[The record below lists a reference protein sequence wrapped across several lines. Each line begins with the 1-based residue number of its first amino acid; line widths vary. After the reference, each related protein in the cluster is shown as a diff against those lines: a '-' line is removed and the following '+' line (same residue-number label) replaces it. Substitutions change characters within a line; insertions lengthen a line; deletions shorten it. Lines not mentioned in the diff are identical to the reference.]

1 LGQAGRGLLEKKH
14 LSCHLGSLN
23 DLKSPEFTYSTRISK
38 EDFSMADEKDNNDAQ
53 RSPFLEEKAF
63 KSRTVLVFGTI
74 NDKLAAEV
82 SKRLIALSAESKE
95 PITILVSSPG
105 GHVESGDVIHDIIKF
120 IDAPVN
126 MVGTGWVGSAAVN
139 VFLSVPKERRVC
151 LPNTRFLIHQPS
163 GGFGGQAT
171 DIAIQA
177 REIVKIRERIAA
189 LIAKESGQ
197 TLEKVTADI
206 DRDFWM
212 SAVEAK
218 EYGLVSRIIVNQSE
232 LS

>member
-1 LGQAGRGLLEKKH
+1 MSEEK
-14 LSCHLGSLN
+14 
-23 DLKSPEFTYSTRISK
+23 E
-38 EDFSMADEKDNNDAQ
+38 NNNEA

-74 NDKLAAEV
+74 NDKVAADV
-82 SKRLIALSAESKE
+82 SKRLIALSAESKD
-95 PITILVSSPG
+95 PITLLVSSPG
-105 GHVESGDVIHDIIKF
+105 GHVESGDVIHDIIRF
-120 IDAPVN
+120 IEAPVRV
-126 MVGTGWVGSAAVN
+126 VGTGWVGSAAVN

-163 GGFGGQAT
+163 GGAGGQAT

-206 DRDFWM
+206 ERDYWM

-218 EYGLVSRIIVNQSE
+218 EYGLVSRIIVQQTE
-232 LS
+232 LDA

>member
-1 LGQAGRGLLEKKH
+1 MPEEKEKQAE
-14 LSCHLGSLN
+14 
-23 DLKSPEFTYSTRISK
+23 
-38 EDFSMADEKDNNDAQ
+38 AA
-53 RSPFLEEKAF
+53 SPFLEEKAF

-82 SKRLIALSAESKE
+82 SKRLIALSAESNA
-95 PITILVSSPG
+95 PITLLVSSPG
-105 GHVESGDVIHDIIKF
+105 GHVESGDVIHDMIRF
-120 IDAPVN
+120 INAPVRV
-126 MVGTGWVGSAAVN
+126 VGTGWVGSAAVN
-139 VFLSVPKERRVC
+139 VFLAVPKQHRVC

-163 GGFGGQAT
+163 GGAGGQAT

-197 TLEKVTADI
+197 TLERVTNDI
-206 DRDFWM
+206 ERDYWM

-218 EYGLVSRIIVNQSE
+218 EYGLVSRIIVQQSE
-232 LS
+232 LDA

>member
-1 LGQAGRGLLEKKH
+1 MSEEKENTNQNPN
-14 LSCHLGSLN
+14 S
-23 DLKSPEFTYSTRISK
+23 
-38 EDFSMADEKDNNDAQ
+38 
-53 RSPFLEEKAF
+53 SPFLEEKAF

-82 SKRLIALSAESKE
+82 SKRLIALSAESKD
-95 PITILVSSPG
+95 PITLLVSSPG
-105 GHVESGDVIHDIIKF
+105 GHVESGDVVHDMIRF
-120 IDAPVN
+120 IDAPVRV
-126 MVGTGWVGSAAVN
+126 VGTGWVGSAAVN
-139 VFLSVPKERRVC
+139 VFLAVPKERRFC

-197 TLEKVTADI
+197 SLDKVTQDI
-206 DRDFWM
+206 ERDYWM
-212 SAVEAK
+212 TATEAR
-218 EYGLVSRIIVNQSE
+218 EYGLVSRIIVQQSE
-232 LS
+232 LSA

>member
-1 LGQAGRGLLEKKH
+1 
-14 LSCHLGSLN
+14 
-23 DLKSPEFTYSTRISK
+23 
-38 EDFSMADEKDNNDAQ
+38 MADEKDNNEVQ

-74 NDKLAAEV
+74 NDKQAAEV
-82 SKRLIALSAESKE
+82 SKRLIALSAESKD

-126 MVGTGWVGSAAVN
+126 IVGTGWVGSAAVN

-163 GGFGGQAT
+163 GGIGGQAT

-212 SAVEAK
+212 SAAEAK
-218 EYGLVSRIIVNQSE
+218 EYGLVSRIIINQSE

>member
-1 LGQAGRGLLEKKH
+1 MSEDKEKQAE
-14 LSCHLGSLN
+14 
-23 DLKSPEFTYSTRISK
+23 
-38 EDFSMADEKDNNDAQ
+38 AA
-53 RSPFLEEKAF
+53 SPFLEEKAF

-82 SKRLIALSAESKE
+82 SKRLIALSAESNE
-95 PITILVSSPG
+95 PITLLVSSPG
-105 GHVESGDVIHDIIKF
+105 GHVESGDVIHDMIRF
-120 IDAPVN
+120 INAPVRV
-126 MVGTGWVGSAAVN
+126 VGTGWVGSAAVN
-139 VFLSVPKERRVC
+139 VFLAVPKELRVC

-163 GGFGGQAT
+163 GGAGGQAT

-197 TLEKVTADI
+197 TLERVTNDI
-206 DRDFWM
+206 ERDYWM

-218 EYGLVSRIIVNQSE
+218 EYGLVSRIIVQQNE
-232 LS
+232 LDA

>member
-1 LGQAGRGLLEKKH
+1 MSEEKE
-14 LSCHLGSLN
+14 S
-23 DLKSPEFTYSTRISK
+23 
-38 EDFSMADEKDNNDAQ
+38 NNEA

-74 NDKLAAEV
+74 NDKLAADV
-82 SKRLIALSAESKE
+82 SKRLIALSAESKD
-95 PITILVSSPG
+95 PITLLVSSPG
-105 GHVESGDVIHDIIKF
+105 GHVESGDVIHDIIRF
-120 IDAPVN
+120 IDAPVRV
-126 MVGTGWVGSAAVN
+126 VGTGWVGSAAVN
-139 VFLSVPKERRVC
+139 VFLAVPKALRVC

-163 GGFGGQAT
+163 GGAGGQAT

-206 DRDFWM
+206 ERDYWM

-218 EYGLVSRIIVNQSE
+218 EYGLVSRIIVQQTE
-232 LS
+232 LDA